1 MELDA
6 TKAFELQALNIQES
20 KFLEAFGWVRLPNN
34 KWKPPPGY
42 LKHKGVK
49 VGNEHLY
56 DKGHA
61 VNSQK
66 WVNRNR
72 L

>member
-6 TKAFELQALNIQES
+6 TKAFALQALCVKENA
-20 KFLEAFGWVRLPNN
+20 FLEAFGWTNTGDGL
-34 KWKPPPGY
+34 WKPPPGY
-42 LKHKGVK
+42 LKHKGVRE
-49 VGNEHLY
+49 GDEPLY
-56 DKGHA
+56 EKGHA

-72 L
+72 